1 MAVPDVAEK
10 WAAAIREVTVGATKE
25 EGGTRGSKVTIG
37 GQTGIPYLSYE
48 CKCPNRPAIAVDV
61 LDVYPDDWPEALKG
75 AYGDALKSPGEWA
88 KKAVGFGAEMINLRL
103 RSTHPDFGDTSAD
116 DALKVTKEVLDAVD
130 VPLMIWGC
138 EVPEKDQVVMPKVAD
153 ATKGENCLLGSVRE
167 EDYRTLTA
175 AALASKHKLI
185 ALSPIDINKAKQ
197 VNILVT
203 EMGYPLE
210 DIVMYPTT
218 AGLGYGMEYVY
229 SIMERA
235 RLAALSGDKLM
246 QMPVVVDVG
255 HEAWRTKEAKAP
267 DSEEAAAGWGPA
279 AERGPAWEITTAT
292 NLLQAGTDLIIMRHP
307 KAIEVVKK
315 AIDALRG

>member
-1 MAVPDVAEK
+1 MAVPDPAEK
-10 WAAAIREVTVGATKE
+10 WASAIREVTVGATKE
-25 EGGTRGSKVTIG
+25 EGGTRAGKVTIG
-37 GQTGIPYLSYE
+37 GHSGIPFLSYE
-48 CKCPNRPAIAVDV
+48 CECPNRPAIAVDV
-61 LDVYPDDWPEALKG
+61 LDIYPDDWPETLKEP
-75 AYGDALKSPGEWA
+75 YGEALKSPGEWA
-88 KKAVGFGAEMINLRL
+88 RKAVEFGAEIINLRL
-103 RSTHPDFGDTSAD
+103 RGTHPDFGDRSAD
-116 DALKVTKEVLDAVD
+116 DALKVVKEVMEAVD
-130 VPLMIWGC
+130 VPLSIWGC
-138 EVPEKDQVVMPKVAD
+138 EVTEKDQVVMPKVAD

-235 RLAALSGDKLM
+235 RLAALTGDKLM

-255 HEAWRTKEAKAP
+255 YEAWRAKEAKAP
-267 DSEEAAAGWGPA
+267 DSEPAAAEWGPQT
-279 AERGPAWEITTAT
+279 ERGPAWEMITAT
-292 NLLQAGTDLIIMRHP
+292 NLLQAGADLIIMRHP
-307 KAIEVVKK
+307 KAIEVVRKT
-315 AIDALRG
+315 ADDLVG